1 MTESCFLSR
10 TRAGYDAIATAYA
23 EHAAGEMDRRFWDR
37 AVLAAFAEAVGD
49 SGPVA
54 DIGCGPGRIA
64 AHLAAQGIRV
74 HGIDLSPAM
83 VELAR
88 KTHPEIVFEVGSM
101 TALDIPDGSRAGVVA
116 WYSLIHIPAAERGG
130 VLAEF
135 RRVLRP
141 GGKLLL
147 AFQSGTD
154 ILHLDEG
161 YGHAISLDFHRISTG
176 ELAGALAAAGFTV
189 ELRLD
194 RGAEDGE
201 RTTQAY
207 MMATRSS

>member
-23 EHAAGEMDRRFWDR
+23 EHFGGYLEQNFWNH
-37 AVLAAFAEAVGD
+37 AVLTAFAESVRD

-54 DIGCGPGRIA
+54 DIGSGPGWVA
-64 AHLAAQGIRV
+64 AFLAAQGIRV

-83 VELAR
+83 VDMAR
-88 KTHPEIVFEVGSM
+88 NSFPEIGFEVGSM
-101 TALDIPDGSRAGVVA
+101 TALDIPDGTRAGVVS
-116 WYSLIHIPAAERGG
+116 WYSLIHIPPAERPG

-147 AFQSGTD
+147 AFQTGSD

-161 YGHAISLDFHRISTG
+161 FGRTISLDFHRIRTD
-176 ELAGALAAAGFTV
+176 ELVDSLDTAGFTV
-189 ELRLD
+189 DLRLD
-194 RGAEDGE
+194 RRADEGE
-201 RTTQAY
+201 TAPQAY
-207 MMATRSS
+207 VTATRSS

>member
-1 MTESCFLSR
+1 VTESCFLSR

-37 AVLAAFAEAVGD
+37 AVLTAFAESVGD

-88 KTHPEIVFEVGSM
+88 NTYPEIDFDVGSM

-147 AFQSGTD
+147 AFQSGTG

-161 YGHAISLDFHRISTG
+161 YGHAISLDFHRISTD
-176 ELAGALAAAGFTV
+176 ELADALAAAGFTV

-194 RGAEDGE
+194 RSAETGE
-201 RTTQAY
+201 RTTQGY

>member
-1 MTESCFLSR
+1 MTESCFLTR

-23 EHAAGEMDRRFWDR
+23 EHAEGEMAKRFWDR
-37 AVLAAFAEAVGD
+37 AVLTAFAESVGD
-49 SGPVA
+49 GGLVT

-64 AHLAAQGIRV
+64 GFLAAHGTRV

-83 VELAR
+83 VAWAR
-88 KTHPEIVFEVGSM
+88 KRFPEIDFEVGSM
-101 TALDIPDGSRAGVVA
+101 TALDIADGSRAGVVA
-116 WYSLIHIPAAERGG
+116 WYSLIHIPAAERDG

-135 RRVLRP
+135 RRVLSP

-161 YGHAISLDFHRISTG
+161 YGQAISLDFHRLSIE
-176 ELAGALAAAGFTV
+176 ELAGSLEALDLTIDLRV
-189 ELRLD
+189 ER
-194 RGAEDGE
+194 RAEDGE
-201 RTTQAY
+201 RAPQGY
-207 MMATRSS
+207 LMATR